1 MMGQFSVWHWL
12 IVAAVFVLF
21 FGAKRMPDAA
31 RGLGRSLRIFKSEV
45 SQMQSEDADSA
56 KERSARDSV
65 GPTVSAQAPVT
76 PVAESVAH
84 PTKTL

>member
-1 MMGQFSVWHWL
+1 MGQFSVWHWL

-45 SQMQSEDADSA
+45 SQMQSDDADA
-56 KERSARDSV
+56 ANERSARENTGLPPSAPA
-65 GPTVSAQAPVT
+65 PTTPFVEPVT
-76 PVAESVAH
+76 R

>member
-1 MMGQFSVWHWL
+1 MGQFSVWHWL

-45 SQMQSEDADSA
+45 SQMQSEGADSA
-56 KERSARDSV
+56 TERPREPEVQA
-65 GPTVSAQAPVT
+65 VSAQPTAAPHSE
-76 PVAESVAH
+76 PMAYRS
-84 PTKTL
+84 KTL

>member
-1 MMGQFSVWHWL
+1 MGQFSVWHWL

-31 RGLGRSLRIFKSEV
+31 RGLGRSLRIFRSEV

-56 KERSARDSV
+56 KERSARDTA
-65 GPTVSAQAPVT
+65 GLPASAT
-76 PVAESVAH
+76 TSLDPVAR

>member
-1 MMGQFSVWHWL
+1 MGQFSVWHWL

-31 RGLGRSLRIFKSEV
+31 RGLGRSLRIFRSEV

-56 KERSARDSV
+56 KDRSENSALPASATPSV
-65 GPTVSAQAPVT
+65 DP
-76 PVAESVAH
+76 VAH

>member
-1 MMGQFSVWHWL
+1 MGQFSVWHWL

-45 SQMQSEDADSA
+45 SRMQSEDVDSA
-56 KERSARDSV
+56 NERSARANV
-65 GPTVSAQAPVT
+65 GLPAPEQASATPSAE
-76 PVAESVAH
+76 PVAQ

>member
-1 MMGQFSVWHWL
+1 MGQFSVWHWL

-31 RGLGRSLRIFKSEV
+31 RGLGRSLRIFRSEV

-56 KERSARDSV
+56 KERSENSGLPASATPSV
-65 GPTVSAQAPVT
+65 DPV
-76 PVAESVAH
+76 PH